1 MLTISKANEDSG
13 VRCNKRTT
21 AMAILFISMILYSL
35 RLLFSDYDSCGAAA
49 LCRAAAVFMKETAVE
64 LS

>member
-1 MLTISKANEDSG
+1 MQQEDHRDGDPLHFYDS
-13 VRCNKRTT
+13 
-21 AMAILFISMILYSL
+21 
-35 RLLFSDYDSCGAAA
+35 LFSDYDSCGAAA